1 MVLARLLHCKVTISH
16 FVIDKKSLELCYDNT
31 SIYSIPLQTFNIYW
45 LQNGDFLPSVF
56 LLYLLVDV
64 TIIFSEGS
72 SSWFPYKYDQ
82 IKDFFKV
89 IFKSTLKMLS
99 RFSFNF
105 ALSMLHVKKPR
116 ADISYCST

>member
-1 MVLARLLHCKVTISH
+1 MIIHQYIPFLFKRLISIGCKMVI
-16 FVIDKKSLELCYDNT
+16 
-31 SIYSIPLQTFNIYW
+31 
-45 LQNGDFLPSVF
+45 FLPSVF